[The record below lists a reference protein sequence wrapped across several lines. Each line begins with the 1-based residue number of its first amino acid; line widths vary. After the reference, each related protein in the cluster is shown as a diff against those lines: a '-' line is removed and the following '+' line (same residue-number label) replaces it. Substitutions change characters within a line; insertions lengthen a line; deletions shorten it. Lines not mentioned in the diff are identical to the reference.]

1 MKICEIK
8 PPENDKLL
16 EECNKWVQLFLKSL
30 RQNDIF
36 YDAGFN
42 WSDGSLEWDKHGT
55 MLNYRKIKND
65 SSGSLTLYKDTWP
78 FHAEQGNVG
87 DCGLISALMT
97 IARRQKLL
105 EWIIPPNDYS
115 LKHGIFL
122 VRLFYDDKWNM
133 LAVDGHF
140 PCDESGEVEFASLC
154 YGRLWPS
161 LIEKAVAKR
170 RGGYHKLNGTCPTT
184 AFQYLTGA
192 SYVNVS
198 LNKDTDLDML
208 WKKSFGYLMVIGTDS
223 KPKNKKIS
231 MKGLQQDHAYALL
244 ELRVHEGHRLVL
256 VGCPS
261 GSKWKGKRSNLPIYK
276 DEVMKGW
283 SEIEKN
289 AVKKR
294 FSWIEIEDLCK
305 RFDELFVCKYHED
318 WYEIR
323 TGRVQVDSSK
333 PESSSPIDHISYD
346 FVTFENSLAFHK
358 SLLKMIESEKCG
370 IQIRKGL
377 IIHEYIRDDFLV
389 LMAENKTEGP
399 IFMSMIAK
407 NDEELCETH
416 GIMTDHLWKFSKKL
430 NPPVPDIYHFI
441 PAKSKC
447 VIGTVWTTSY
457 ETKLEKQP
465 KKPEVSC
472 KYWIRI
478 LFEEMEKKYGLDMKI
493 PLKELKKIHYEP
505 TLYKPIPIE

>member
-1 MKICEIK
+1 MKICEK
-8 PPENDKLL
+8 NPPENDKLL

-30 RQNDIF
+30 GQNDIF

-42 WSDGSLEWDKHGT
+42 WSDGSMEWDKHGT

-78 FHAEQGNVG
+78 FHAEKGNVG

-97 IARRQKLL
+97 IARRQK
-105 EWIIPPNDYS
+105 
-115 LKHGIFL
+115 
-122 VRLFYDDKWNM
+122 LFYDDKWNM

-170 RGGYHKLNGTCPTT
+170 RGGYHKLDGTCPGL

-208 WKKSFGYLMVIGTDS
+208 WKKLEEFQSVFMISGLINIHRVVKKNQIGKLVLSHPVQLIWFDEKDDMGTVETDPLDLDPGNYFVIFTFIS
-223 KPKNKKIS
+223 KKI
-231 MKGLQQDHAYALL
+231 LFEY
-244 ELRVHEGHRLVL
+244 EFTLV
-256 VGCPS
+256 
-261 GSKWKGKRSNLPIYK
+261 
-276 DEVMKGW
+276 
-283 SEIEKN
+283 
-289 AVKKR
+289 
-294 FSWIEIEDLCK
+294 
-305 RFDELFVCKYHED
+305 
-318 WYEIR
+318 
-323 TGRVQVDSSK
+323 
-333 PESSSPIDHISYD
+333 SSSQIDHISYD
-346 FVTFENSLAFHK
+346 FVTFENNLAFHK
-358 SLLKMIESEKCG
+358 SLLKLIESEKCG

-399 IFMSMIAK
+399 IFMSIIAK

-416 GIMTDHLWKFSKKL
+416 GIMTDHLWKLAKKL
-430 NPPVPDIYHFI
+430 NPPVSDIYHFI

-447 VIGTVWTTSY
+447 VIGTVWTISY

-465 KKPEVSC
+465 KKPKVSC

-478 LFEEMEKKYGLDMKI
+478 LFEEMEKKYGLDMKT
-493 PLKELKKIHYEP
+493 PLKELEKINYEP
-505 TLYKPIPIE
+505 TLYKPIPID